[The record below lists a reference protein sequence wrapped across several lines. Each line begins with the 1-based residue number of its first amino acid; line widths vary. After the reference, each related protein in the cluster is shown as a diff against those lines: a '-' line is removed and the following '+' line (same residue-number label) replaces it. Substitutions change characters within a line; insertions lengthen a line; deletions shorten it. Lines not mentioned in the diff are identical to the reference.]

1 MTSAYWLSGRTTWMA
16 LYPYAATLKTTSS
29 SLFGPGGIRSQVSP
43 LDRASPVLRRPP
55 PAATL
60 VVVVTLPR
68 RTLLLRTW
76 TLTRSRGRPSR
87 PPLLS
92 QSPAPR
98 SPFRAARFGDGGLVQ
113 RQSGRLLHVTW
124 SGVGGALGQLGTLP
138 RCTVASAWRCQLVS
152 LFFFKLGSLLL
163 HSY

>member
-1 MTSAYWLSGRTTWMA
+1 MA
-16 LYPYAATLKTTSS
+16 SYPYAATLKTTSS
-29 SLFGPGGIRSQVSP
+29 SWFGPGGTRSQVSL
-43 LDRASPVLRRPP
+43 LDRALPALRRPP
-55 PAATL
+55 AAAAAL
-60 VVVVTLPR
+60 VVVVTHPR

-76 TLTRSRGRPSR
+76 TLTRSRRGPSR

-113 RQSGRLLHVTW
+113 RQSGRLLHVTS
-124 SGVGGALGQLGTLP
+124 SGVGRALGQLGTLP
-138 RCTVASAWRCQLVS
+138 RCMVALAWRCQLVS
-152 LFFFKLGSLLL
+152 LFCFKLGSLLL